1 MSKEKENTGEK
12 AKLSVG
18 IKNTAY
24 LVRYVRQHVPALFY
38 TNIMT
43 GILWGYLNIAS
54 SVLVIKVVFD
64 MLGEGRPFTDVCKFL
79 LMMSVI
85 LLFALGVIYFCEKR
99 LWPVQKLKLGKSLHA
114 ELFLKAQK
122 ADLRCYDDT
131 KFYTDFIWTV
141 QKAEEEVYTAVGNLG
156 SVLLHVLA
164 CIGVIAVM
172 LEVDPFLLVLTA
184 ASMACQFVFRLLKTK
199 MNFYRELSLRP
210 LVKKYEY
217 ISRVFYMPD
226 YAKELRMSRVDRL
239 LTEEFDGCISKMDA
253 VYKKLQF
260 RLTALETG
268 EQICN
273 VFLTNMLLIFVL
285 VYKIFIVGSVSIGDL
300 SVSIA
305 AVGKLNSMYSGL
317 LESLSQFVQSGMFAD
332 KLRTF
337 LDIEQTVASPENPA
351 SLPIVPGDIEFRDVS
366 FRYGDGGWVLR
377 HINMKIKAQT
387 KAAVVGYNGAGKSTL
402 VKLLMR
408 FYDPT
413 EGEILLNGKNIK
425 EYDLDEYRHSFGTLF
440 QDFQI
445 YAASLGENVKMGLVE
460 SRDEAMIKKA
470 LMTAGVADNLR
481 DLSVPLLREYDKN
494 GRLVSGG
501 EAQKIAIAR
510 AFLKNPHTYILDEP
524 SSALDPISEYNL
536 NRTLFELSKDKTV
549 IFISHRLSTTRMAE
563 QIYMMEQGRV
573 IEEGNHEELLA
584 RGGRYAEMF
593 EKQAEK
599 YRET

>member
-12 AKLSVG
+12 AKLSAG

-408 FYDPT
+408 FYDVNS
-413 EGEILLNGKNIK
+413 GEIRVSGTPIDEMTRKSLRSNYGMVLQETWLRSGTIRENITMGKPDATEEEIIAAAK
-425 EYDLDEYRHSFGTLF
+425 ASHAHSFIKRLPKGYDTVISE
-440 QDFQI
+440 DGG
-445 YAASLGENVKMGLVE
+445 SLSQGQKQ
-460 SRDEAMIKKA
+460 
-470 LMTAGVADNLR
+470 
-481 DLSVPLLREYDKN
+481 LLCITRVM
-494 GRLVSGG
+494 LC
-501 EAQKIAIAR
+501 
-510 AFLKNPHTYILDEP
+510 LPPMLILDEAT
-524 SSALDPISEYNL
+524 SSIDT
-536 NRTLFELSKDKTV
+536 RTEIKIQEAFARMMKGRTS
-549 IFISHRLSTTRMAE
+549 FIVAHRLSTIREADIILVMRDGN
-563 QIYMMEQGRV
+563 IVEQGK
-573 IEEGNHEELLA
+573 HEELLEKN
-584 RGGRYAEMF
+584 GFYAKLYNSQF
-593 EKQAEK
+593 AK
-599 YRET
+599 